1 MIAPLPALRGISRYS
16 LLVGVLLLASPALAQ
31 TSDGDTAQII
41 RLTPEQK
48 AAALEGGSE
57 AKADAALNR
66 AAGGGADRAIHGE
79 VGAMIGTG
87 GARGMFGTAAIPLGD
102 NAGAI
107 ISFENSRYGRPR

>member
-1 MIAPLPALRGISRYS
+1 MKTSLPALRGISRSS
-16 LLVGVLLLASPALAQ
+16 LLIGALLLAAPALA
-31 TSDGDTAQII
+31 TDAEPAQII
-41 RLTPEQK
+41 RLTPAEK

-66 AAGGGADRAIHGE
+66 AAGGGTDRAIHGE

-87 GARGMFGTAAIPLGD
+87 GARGVFGTAAIPLGD

-107 ISFENSRYGRPR
+107 ISFEKSRYGNPR

>member
-1 MIAPLPALRGISRYS
+1 MTVFIPALRGISHSS
-16 LLVGVLLLASPALAQ
+16 LLIGALLLAAPALAAEP
-31 TSDGDTAQII
+31 DTAQII

-66 AAGGGADRAIHGE
+66 AAGGGADRAIDGE

-87 GARGMFGTAAIPLGD
+87 GARGVFGTAAIPLGD

-107 ISFENSRYGRPR
+107 ISFENSRYGNRR